1 MVDKLMLLHK
11 IGYKASKKKL
21 PIIPGFIT
29 RIIRLLYSFDLPSTT
44 RVGEGTVFR
53 HNGLGC
59 VVHHNAVIGKG
70 CNIYQNV
77 SIAGRE
83 GRGVPVLGDGVEVG
97 CGACILGGV
106 YIGNNAKIGA
116 NAVVITDIPENATA
130 VGVPAKIVKIS
141 N

>member
-1 MVDKLMLLHK
+1 MANRLMALHQ
-11 IGYKASKKKL
+11 IGYRASQKKI
-21 PIIPGFIT
+21 PIVPGFIT
-29 RIIRLLYSFDLPSTT
+29 RLIRLLYSFDLPSTAKI
-44 RVGEGTVFR
+44 GKGTVFR

-59 VVHHNAVIGKG
+59 VIHHNAVIGEG

-77 SIAGRE
+77 SIAGRD

-106 YIGNNAKIGA
+106 FIGNNARIGA
-116 NAVVITDIPENATA
+116 NAVVISDVPENATA